1 MLKHITK
8 YTDKQEQKK
17 SLCMTKKNKNDKKEQ
32 SFMQRIVFVL
42 SFLSEALANDMCE
55 KCLLMNKKRREL
67 KRKNKL
73 FC

>member
-1 MLKHITK
+1 
-8 YTDKQEQKK
+8 
-17 SLCMTKKNKNDKKEQ
+17 MTKKNKNDKKEQ

-67 KRKNKL
+67 KRKK
-73 FC
+73 